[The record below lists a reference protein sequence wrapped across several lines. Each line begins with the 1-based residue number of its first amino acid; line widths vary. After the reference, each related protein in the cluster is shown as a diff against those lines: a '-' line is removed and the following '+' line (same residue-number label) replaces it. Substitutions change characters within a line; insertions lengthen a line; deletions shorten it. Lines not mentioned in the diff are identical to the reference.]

1 MFAAT
6 DKREINEAVSKEGA
20 RLGLAR
26 LTWRIELKKADSSHL
41 SVVRRGD
48 LLLSVTTGGASPSLT
63 ALIRQKLAEQYGS
76 DYGIR
81 VELLRLLREKL
92 LVSAADPTSKQELLR
107 NAAGKWQR
115 MKLDTEAIS
124 DKQLHEYIEQWMMR
138 LTTGGS
144 NMVNKVEDRR
154 VIVVGTR
161 QSALALTQTG
171 QVIDQLK
178 AICALHKLQYD
189 FEIRKIVT
197 KGDRIL
203 DVTLSKVGGKGLFV
217 KEIEQALFDKEID
230 LAVHSMKDMPY
241 ELPEGLVNGAVP
253 KRVDPRDC
261 LISKDGLS
269 LDQLPQGA
277 KVGTSSLRR
286 SSQLKN
292 ARPDIQIESIRGN
305 IDSRIGKLE
314 TEGFDAIVL
323 AAPDCTVWA
332 GSENLIHVPVE
343 VSVPAVGQGALGIE
357 CREND
362 QEIRDLLALY
372 TDSMTLLAVR
382 AERSFLGELNGGCQ
396 IPIGAYATIVEQQE
410 GDTPLLELTGIV
422 GSPDGSVLLK
432 ETLRGRDPERLGK
445 QTADALRAR
454 GADRILAEVRG

>member
-1 MFAAT
+1 M
-6 DKREINEAVSKEGA
+6 
-20 RLGLAR
+20 
-26 LTWRIELKKADSSHL
+26 
-41 SVVRRGD
+41 
-48 LLLSVTTGGASPSLT
+48 
-63 ALIRQKLAEQYGS
+63 
-76 DYGIR
+76 
-81 VELLRLLREKL
+81 LREKL
-92 LVSAADPTSKQELLR
+92 LALAVDHTSKQELLR
-107 NAAGKWQR
+107 NAAGEMAA
-115 MKLDTEAIS
+115 MKLDTEDIS
-124 DKQLHEYIEQWMMR
+124 DKQLHEYVEQWMMR
-138 LTTGGS
+138 LTTGGN

-269 LDQLPQGA
+269 LI
-277 KVGTSSLRR
+277 SSRKEQKSERAVRR

-323 AAPDCTVWA
+323 AAADCTVWA
-332 GSENLIHVPVE
+332 GSENIILC
-343 VSVPAVGQGALGIE
+343 ARRGIG
-357 CREND
+357 
-362 QEIRDLLALY
+362 
-372 TDSMTLLAVR
+372 S
-382 AERSFLGELNGGCQ
+382 SGGSRC
-396 IPIGAYATIVEQQE
+396 AWY
-410 GDTPLLELTGIV
+410 
-422 GSPDGSVLLK
+422 
-432 ETLRGRDPERLGK
+432 
-445 QTADALRAR
+445 
-454 GADRILAEVRG
+454 